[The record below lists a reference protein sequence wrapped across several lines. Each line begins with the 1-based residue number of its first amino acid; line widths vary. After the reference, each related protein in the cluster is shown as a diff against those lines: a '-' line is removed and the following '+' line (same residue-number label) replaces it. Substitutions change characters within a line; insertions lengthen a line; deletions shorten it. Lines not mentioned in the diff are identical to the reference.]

1 MKSFIGIGVFLVLL
15 SCASCTADRHDRAAQ
30 AGRPASSPTRV
41 VTVGGTVTSQDF
53 CSQLKHDGALDAAI
67 DKQGYV
73 VYTIDTNAID
83 KQGYVVY
90 TIDTKMDQV
99 RPGDAARLA
108 RTVLDKAEA
117 SGVKVAGCRVV
128 DEFTGQVVA
137 QCAP

>member
-1 MKSFIGIGVFLVLL
+1 MNMKSFIGIGVFLALL

-73 VYTIDTNAID
+73 VYTIDT
-83 KQGYVVY
+83 
-90 TIDTKMDQV
+90 KMDQV

-117 SGVKVAGCRVV
+117 SGVKVTGCRVV

>member
-30 AGRPASSPTRV
+30 TGRPASSPTRV

-73 VYTIDTNAID
+73 VYTIDT
-83 KQGYVVY
+83 
-90 TIDTKMDQV
+90 KMDQV
-99 RPGDAARLA
+99 GPGDAARLA

-137 QCAP
+137 QCTP

>member
-41 VTVGGTVTSQDF
+41 VTAGGTVTSQDF
-53 CSQLKHDGALDAAI
+53 CSRLKHDGALDAAI

-73 VYTIDTNAID
+73 VYTIDT
-83 KQGYVVY
+83 Q
-90 TIDTKMDQV
+90 MDQV

>member
-1 MKSFIGIGVFLVLL
+1 MNMKSFIGIGVFLVLL

-30 AGRPASSPTRV
+30 AGRPASSHTRV

-53 CSQLKHDGALDAAI
+53 CSRLKHDGALDAAI

-73 VYTIDTNAID
+73 VYTIDTM
-83 KQGYVVY
+83 
-90 TIDTKMDQV
+90 MDQV

>member
-1 MKSFIGIGVFLVLL
+1 MKSFIGIGILL
-15 SCASCTADRHDRAAQ
+15 LLLGCASCTADKQDRAAQ
-30 AGRPASSPTRV
+30 AGRPASSSTRV
-41 VTVGGTVTSQDF
+41 VTAGNTVTPHDF
-53 CSQLKHDGALDAAI
+53 CGRLRHDGALDAAI

-73 VYTIDTNAID
+73 VYTIDTKI
-83 KQGYVVY
+83 
-90 TIDTKMDQV
+90 DQV

-137 QCAP
+137 QCRP

>member
-1 MKSFIGIGVFLVLL
+1 MNMKSFIGIGVFLVLL

-30 AGRPASSPTRV
+30 TGRPASSPTRV

-73 VYTIDTNAID
+73 VYTIDT
-83 KQGYVVY
+83 
-90 TIDTKMDQV
+90 KMDQV
-99 RPGDAARLA
+99 GPGDAARLA

-137 QCAP
+137 QCTP